1 MDCWWRWGISL
12 LSSLVDER
20 RIPLDRFWRG
30 VYSHKQPDRV
40 YASDCVPNQHFHAHR
55 EYESATAAR
64 WHQFPVLSAT
74 ANFHSHAACNLGGV
88 FLLCRSF
95 TDGFCALVEQLPFGL
110 RHLRHDDSAHA
121 IASQHAWK

>member
-40 YASDCVPNQHFHAHR
+40 YASDCVPNQHFHGVRENVGWERNRRRKRGQVACGNRRHAKIGPEVFAFHR
-55 EYESATAAR
+55 QVMREVIFPTATSSPSCA
-64 WHQFPVLSAT
+64 
-74 ANFHSHAACNLGGV
+74 
-88 FLLCRSF
+88 SF
-95 TDGFCALVEQLPFGL
+95 
-110 RHLRHDDSAHA
+110 
-121 IASQHAWK
+121 I